1 MWRERKYEHEVFGG
15 PLEHSSRRD
24 YIDGQFYSGRREF
37 LYSDEQMNVLEPPD
51 EFKTRRQ
58 VHNSMK
64 IKNAGGIDYSKIA
77 TEFKKAKVE
86 SVNKDLNSLISRRDA
101 GKKPYKKPLPKNMVV
116 IEKYSSTD
124 PRDWQEIVQAGVR
137 MWVNHSTGEASDE
150 CPYERLDEERGKA
163 SGEGAGLL
171 DGSIL
176 SNAALDNTPI
186 ENEALAEVFVVL
198 ESPDKPKHKR

>member
-1 MWRERKYEHEVFGG
+1 MWRERKYEHEAFGG

-37 LYSDEQMNVLEPPD
+37 LHSDEHQNVLEPPD

-86 SVNKDLNSLISRRDA
+86 NISKDTNTLIARRDA
-101 GKKPYKKPLPKNMVV
+101 GKKPYKKPAPKDMMI

-124 PRDWQEIVQAGVR
+124 PRDWREMVQAGVR
-137 MWVNHSTGEASDE
+137 IWVNPATGEASDE
-150 CPYERLDEERGKA
+150 CPYDHHCDEGNKALDEIEV
-163 SGEGAGLL
+163 LL
-171 DGSIL
+171 GGGIL
-176 SNAALDNTPI
+176 SNVALDGKPLLNDD
-186 ENEALAEVFVVL
+186 LADVFAVL
-198 ESPDKPKHKR
+198 ESPTKSKK